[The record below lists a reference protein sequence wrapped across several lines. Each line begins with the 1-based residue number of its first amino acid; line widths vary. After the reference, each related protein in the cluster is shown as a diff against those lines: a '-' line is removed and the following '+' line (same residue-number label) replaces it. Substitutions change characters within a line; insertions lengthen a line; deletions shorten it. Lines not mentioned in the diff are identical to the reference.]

1 MIDKDES
8 QSISTLRI
16 CYFKNHLMNDI
27 KISSNRSFGIVFF
40 VVFLLIAL
48 YPLIY
53 NGEIRLWSLL
63 ISFIFLILG
72 LLNSKVLTPLN
83 KIWFKFGILL
93 GKIVS
98 PIILG
103 IIFFFVVTP
112 IGLIMRILGKDL
124 LNLKF
129 NANKSYWIEKRGPKS
144 KMKNQF

>member
-1 MIDKDES
+1 
-8 QSISTLRI
+8 
-16 CYFKNHLMNDI
+16 MNDI

-53 NGEIRLWSLL
+53 NGEIRLWSII

-72 LLNSKVLTPLN
+72 LLNSKALTPLN

-103 IIFFFVVTP
+103 IIFFFIVTP